1 MEMNEICLCARIGRV
16 VGGVAVV
23 GVDELARVWLG
34 FSGGGGSVGV
44 ARGVE
49 FLTKLPRRG
58 V

>member
-1 MEMNEICLCARIGRV
+1 MNEICLCARIGRV